1 MNNSDK
7 AAAMMKNGFLCSQA
21 VFSTLGEQLG
31 IDRSQA
37 IKLATG
43 LGAGISGRGDICGA
57 ISGGIMAI
65 GLKHSNDQ
73 SSSYDPRNKTFYLT
87 QELIE
92 KIKVKHGC
100 YTCRGLTGLDFNS
113 PEGIKMYKE
122 RNTEEKVC
130 LNVIRD
136 TVETVENLW

>member
-7 AAAMMKNGFLCSQA
+7 AADMMKRGFLCSQA

-43 LGAGISGRGDICGA
+43 MGAGISGRGEICGA

-65 GLKHSNDQ
+65 GLKHGPDQ
-73 SSSYDPRNKTFYLT
+73 STGADSRNKTFFLT

-100 YTCRGLTGLDFNS
+100 YTCRDLTGVDFTF
-113 PEGIKMYKE
+113 PEGIRQYEE
-122 RNTEEKVC
+122 RNIAEKVC
-130 LNVIRD
+130 FNVIRD
-136 TVETVENLW
+136 TIETVEELW